1 MKTES
6 KLKELFSNIMVFA
19 ISNIGTKIILFFMVP
34 LYTNYLTTSQFGTA
48 ELVVTTTS
56 LLIPLFTL
64 AINESVYR
72 FSMESDT
79 DKKEILKC
87 FYFVYFFSIILTVAT
102 TVILSFIPSLS
113 EYRVYF
119 ALITLTAILNDGYAL
134 YIKGNDKNKIF
145 AIDNIIYVVA
155 LALFNIVF
163 LVTMGLE
170 TRGYLLAI
178 IISKI
183 ISFVYL
189 AAFGRECKYIFP
201 RNIDKNLL
209 RKMLQYSTPLLFNS
223 INWWVIGSSDK
234 YMLSIMISTTEVGLY
249 TVAAKVPSLVNTAT
263 TVFTE
268 AWTISSIKEYNGEND
283 GIFHNSIFS
292 AFNILMALLVSF
304 VMLIAR
310 PFMHFYVS
318 DSYFS
323 AVSMLPTLLLSAYF
337 LGYASFVGVTFST
350 VKKSSVIMKSSL
362 IAAGINILANFV
374 FIPLYGGQGAA
385 IATML
390 TYAAIAAYR
399 LKESQKYMPVNIK
412 RSEVMLTIIILGAQ
426 AVFVSLGYYWS
437 LSSIIALF
445 LLIFI
450 HRKNIVSMYSVGA
463 NFVKSKS
470 KRRN

>member
-87 FYFVYFFSIILTVAT
+87 FYFVYFFSIILTVAA

-155 LALFNIVF
+155 LALLNIVF

-201 RNIDKNLL
+201 RNIDK
-209 RKMLQYSTPLLFNS
+209 
-223 INWWVIGSSDK
+223 I
-234 YMLSIMISTTEVGLY
+234 
-249 TVAAKVPSLVNTAT
+249 
-263 TVFTE
+263 
-268 AWTISSIKEYNGEND
+268 
-283 GIFHNSIFS
+283 
-292 AFNILMALLVSF
+292 
-304 VMLIAR
+304 
-310 PFMHFYVS
+310 
-318 DSYFS
+318 
-323 AVSMLPTLLLSAYF
+323 
-337 LGYASFVGVTFST
+337 
-350 VKKSSVIMKSSL
+350 
-362 IAAGINILANFV
+362 
-374 FIPLYGGQGAA
+374 
-385 IATML
+385 
-390 TYAAIAAYR
+390 
-399 LKESQKYMPVNIK
+399 
-412 RSEVMLTIIILGAQ
+412 
-426 AVFVSLGYYWS
+426 
-437 LSSIIALF
+437 
-445 LLIFI
+445 
-450 HRKNIVSMYSVGA
+450 
-463 NFVKSKS
+463 
-470 KRRN
+470 